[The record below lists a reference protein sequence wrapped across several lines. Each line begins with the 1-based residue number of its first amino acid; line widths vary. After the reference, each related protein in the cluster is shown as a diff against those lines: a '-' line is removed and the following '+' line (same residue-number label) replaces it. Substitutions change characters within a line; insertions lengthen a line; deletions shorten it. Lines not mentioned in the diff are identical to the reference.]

1 MLNTHEAVAES
12 AAIAVKSEVAGGED
26 EVKAYIVL
34 HPGAHVTMEALLDH
48 CQERMPYF
56 AVPRYVEIVAEPPKT
71 PTGKIQKHKL
81 RESGITAN
89 TWDREAAGYQ
99 VRRR

>member
-1 MLNTHEAVAES
+1 
-12 AAIAVKSEVAGGED
+12 
-26 EVKAYIVL
+26 VKACIVL
-34 HPGAHVTMEALLDH
+34 KPRAQVAVEALLDY

-56 AVPRYVEIVAEPPKT
+56 AVPRYVEFVSELPKT

-81 RESGITAN
+81 REAGITAY
-89 TWDREAAGYQ
+89 TWDRDTAGYQ